1 MRERKTRTQLRL
13 PVDLVQQIDELRG
26 DMTRTAIVKETL
38 RQLLYDMQH
47 DMYPSEFLAM
57 LRELTWTRTERQRID
72 MRLPT
77 QYLEYLRLNQYNI
90 TQCIITALRLYRLP

>member
-13 PVDLVQQIDELRG
+13 PVDLVQQIDDLRG
-26 DMTRTAIVKETL
+26 DLTRTDVVKKTL

-47 DMYPSEFLAM
+47 DMYPNEFLAT
-57 LRELTWTRTERQRID
+57 LREQKWTQTERQRID
-72 MRLPT
+72 MRLPAH
-77 QYLEYLRLNQYNI
+77 YLEYLRLNQYNI

>member
-13 PVDLVQQIDELRG
+13 PVDLVQHIDELRG
-26 DMTRTAIVKETL
+26 DLTRTEVVKETL

-47 DMYPSEFLAM
+47 DMFPNAFLAM